1 MKMKNIKSLLMG
13 ILLLSSLG
21 ACENFLDEKPD
32 QTLVIPQTLDDFQAL
47 LDAEPRSMNSSSKMG
62 FLASDEAFISNN
74 LLNLMTLEE
83 RGAYFWEKDIYPPDD
98 SGVDW
103 AFSYRKIFYANN
115 VLEGLRD
122 YIPKNEEE
130 ERRALEL
137 EASARYYRAMGHFS
151 LAQQFAAPFDP
162 NQAQQVGIP
171 VRRDADI
178 NASSPRIPLRE
189 VYDFII
195 EDLELA
201 RLQLPDFPEIPT
213 RPSRWAVEALLSRLF
228 LSIQDY
234 EKAFDH
240 SSNALAIKNSLL
252 DFNELDLSL
261 RYRFSRFHD
270 EVIHYNKMYS
280 GRFTVNNQMLINP
293 EIYELYDSLDLR
305 KTVYFSPSPVEGMYF
320 LAGRYTGDAFLF
332 TGLATDEVL
341 LDHAEAAARTGKE
354 NQALQDLNYLLEHR
368 FQAGSFTPLAGIS
381 GKKLLQRIIEERRK
395 ELVFRGVRWLD
406 LRRYNQDPDLAITI
420 DRSWNNS
427 ENILLPNSEGYVF
440 PIPPRELNLND
451 LL

>member
-1 MKMKNIKSLLMG
+1 MKNIKSLLMG
-13 ILLLSSLG
+13 ILPLFTLG

-62 FLASDEAFISNN
+62 FLASDEALISNN

-83 RGAYFWEKDIYPPDD
+83 SGAYFWEKDIYPPDNA
-98 SGVDW
+98 GVDW
-103 AFSYRKIFYANN
+103 AFSYQKIFYANN
-115 VLEGLRD
+115 VLEGLLD
-122 YIPKNEEE
+122 YAPKTQEE

-137 EASARYYRAMGHFS
+137 KASARFYRAMGHFS
-151 LAQQFAAPFDP
+151 LVQQFAEPYVP
-162 NQAQQVGIP
+162 NQTQQKGIP
-171 VRRDADI
+171 IRRDADI
-178 NASSPRIPLRE
+178 NASSPVFPLRE

-195 EDLELA
+195 EDLEFA
-201 RLQLPDFPEIPT
+201 RTELPDFPEIPT
-213 RPSRWAVEALLSRLF
+213 RPSRWAVEALLSRIF

-234 EKAFDH
+234 EKAFEH
-240 SSNALAIKNSLL
+240 SANALAIRNSLL

-261 RYRFSRFHD
+261 RYRFSRFHK

-280 GRFTVNNQMLINP
+280 GRFTVNNQMVINP
-293 EIYELYDSLDLR
+293 EVYELYDSLDLR
-305 KTVYFSPSPVEGMYF
+305 KTVYFSSSPVKGMYS
-320 LAGRYTGDAFLF
+320 LTGRYTGDAFLF

-341 LDHAEAAARTGKE
+341 LDHAEAAARLGRE
-354 NQALQDLNYLLEHR
+354 DQALNDLNYLLEHR
-368 FQAGSFTPLAGIS
+368 FQSGAFTPLVGVS
-381 GKKLLQRIIEERRK
+381 GKELLRRIIEERRK
-395 ELVFRGVRWLD
+395 ELVFRGIRWLD

-427 ENILLPNSEGYVF
+427 ESILLPNSEGYVF
-440 PIPPRELNLND
+440 PIPPRELRWND